1 MLAQPSSYTRPPS
14 LLVIAHAIISD
25 DDKKR
30 FSSGQVTADDTEHW
44 HASYIDV
51 NCISVAT

>member
-1 MLAQPSSYTRPPS
+1 MLAQPSSYTRPPN